1 MMLGAFTIN
10 INKEAFR
17 ALQTNKLAA
26 SQRDGRAEL
35 VNIDRARW
43 ENLAGKT
50 SCRSLFT
57 DLGRE
62 SRDWPIKWN
71 LKSGGFGAMPRPLP
85 NDVSNVLLAGGAAQK
100 FDADS

>member
-35 VNIDRARW
+35 VNIDRAHW

-50 SCRSLFT
+50 S
-57 DLGRE
+57 LGKPVVGPC
-62 SRDWPIKWN
+62 SRTW
-71 LKSGGFGAMPRPLP
+71 GGNRGIGQL
-85 NDVSNVLLAGGAAQK
+85 NGI
-100 FDADS
+100 